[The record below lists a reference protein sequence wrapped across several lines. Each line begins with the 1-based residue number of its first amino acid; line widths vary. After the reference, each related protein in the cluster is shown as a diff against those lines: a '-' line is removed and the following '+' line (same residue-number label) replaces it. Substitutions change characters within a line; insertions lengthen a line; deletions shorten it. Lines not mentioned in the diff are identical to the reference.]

1 MTSPRW
7 NDAMLDAMRLI
18 GDSPADAAIESIFA
32 RGQHKAAQAFMTHRM
47 TNAAPTPS
55 SLPPVLRSFV
65 EKTAAEPLPDP
76 SRIEAAQ
83 SLFVDHG
90 PEILITLG
98 CYALPDAYAARK
110 GVKVL
115 HRTAYLANRPNRR
128 LFRTMQMVVDVME
141 PGGLGPRGQGIRTV
155 QKVRLM
161 HAAVRHQ
168 LRHDTTTEWDHLS
181 FGVPINQEDLAGT
194 LLTFSF
200 LAIDGL
206 RKLGANISSE
216 AAEAYF
222 HAWCAVGN
230 LLGVLPEMIPDN
242 LEEAAELKE
251 IISRR
256 QFAPSDEGRQMTRA
270 LIDMLEKNSP
280 PLLEGIPT
288 GLMRLFIQE
297 EVADYLGI
305 PDSELEKH
313 LARIVVNLAKF
324 IDRDLENSHPEHH

>member
-1 MTSPRW
+1 MPTRYRMPSGARELEPMTSSRW
-7 NDAMLDAMRLI
+7 NDAMLDAMRLV
-18 GDSPADAAIESIFA
+18 GDPPADAAIEAIFA
-32 RGQHKAAQAFMTHRM
+32 SGQENAAQAFMTHRM
-47 TNAAPTPS
+47 TNAAPAPS
-55 SLPPVLRSFV
+55 SLPSALRVFH
-65 EKTAAEPLPDP
+65 EETLAEPLLDR

-115 HRTAYLANRPNRR
+115 HQTAYLANRPNRR
-128 LFRTMQMVVDVME
+128 LFRTMQMVVDVMA
-141 PGGLGPRGQGIRTV
+141 PGGLGPRGRGIRTV

-161 HAAVRHQ
+161 HAAVRRQ
-168 LRHDTTTEWDHLS
+168 LRHETTTKWDHLS

-216 AAEAYF
+216 AADAYF
-222 HAWCAVGN
+222 DAWCGVGKI
-230 LLGVLPEMIPDN
+230 LGVLPEMIPAN

-256 QFAPSDEGRQMTRA
+256 QFAPSDEG
-270 LIDMLEKNSP
+270 
-280 PLLEGIPT
+280 
-288 GLMRLFIQE
+288 
-297 EVADYLGI
+297 
-305 PDSELEKH
+305 
-313 LARIVVNLAKF
+313 
-324 IDRDLENSHPEHH
+324 